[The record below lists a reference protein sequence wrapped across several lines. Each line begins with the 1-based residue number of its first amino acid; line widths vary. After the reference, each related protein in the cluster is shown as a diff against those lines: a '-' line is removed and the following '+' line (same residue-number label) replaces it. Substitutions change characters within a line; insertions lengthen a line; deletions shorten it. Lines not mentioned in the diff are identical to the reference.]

1 MSTIW
6 HYNLASFILPFF
18 IGALLC
24 LILTF
29 LVRKLALRFRIL
41 DYPILPRKIQKA
53 PIPLLGG
60 LAVYAAF
67 VLVVLFYLFFTH
79 SLATGTIRLKNM
91 IGILVGGLF
100 LMIGGILDDKYNLK
114 PWKQFI
120 WPLLAA
126 AAIVASGIG
135 IKYAT
140 NPLGG
145 LFYFDQ
151 VKIEIFTLAG
161 IPYYLTL
168 FADLF
173 AFFWIL
179 GMIYTTK
186 YLDGLDGLASGVT
199 TIGAV
204 ILFFLSLSQAVHQ
217 PETALLSIICAGVF
231 LGFLVLNFHPAKIF
245 LGEGGSTFAGF
256 MLAVLAILAGGKI
269 ATTLLIMGIP
279 ILDALWVICRRVF
292 FEHRSP
298 FKGDAKHLHFRLL
311 GIGFTHRQAVLF
323 LCFLSFA
330 FGVSGLFLQAKEK
343 LLALIIMVVVMVSLA
358 LTLVLRYR
366 RKEGRDASL

>member
-6 HYNLASFILPFF
+6 QYNLVSFLPPFF
-18 IGALLC
+18 IGALFC
-24 LILTF
+24 LILTI
-29 LVRKLALRFRIL
+29 LVRKLALRFKIL
-41 DYPILPRKIQKA
+41 DYPILPRKVQKK

-60 LAVYAAF
+60 LAVYMAF
-67 VLVVLFYLFFTH
+67 ALVVLYYLFFTD
-79 SLATGTIRLKNM
+79 SLAIGTIKLKNV

-120 WPLLAA
+120 WPLFAA
-126 AAIVASGIG
+126 LAIVAAGIG

-151 VKIEIFTLAG
+151 VKIKIFTLAG
-161 IPYYLTL
+161 IPYYFTL

-186 YLDGLDGLASGVT
+186 YLDGLDGLVSGIT
-199 TIGAV
+199 AIGAI
-204 ILFFLSLSQAVHQ
+204 ILFFLSLSRAVHQ

-231 LGFLVLNFHPAKIF
+231 AGFLILNFHPAKIF

-279 ILDALWVICRRVF
+279 ILDALWVICRRIF
-292 FEHRSP
+292 LEHRSP

-323 LCFLSFA
+323 LYFLSFS
-330 FGVSGLFLQAKEK
+330 FGALGLFLQSKEK
-343 LLALIIMVVVMVSLA
+343 LLAIIIMIIVMVSLA

-366 RKEGRDASL
+366 REGGS